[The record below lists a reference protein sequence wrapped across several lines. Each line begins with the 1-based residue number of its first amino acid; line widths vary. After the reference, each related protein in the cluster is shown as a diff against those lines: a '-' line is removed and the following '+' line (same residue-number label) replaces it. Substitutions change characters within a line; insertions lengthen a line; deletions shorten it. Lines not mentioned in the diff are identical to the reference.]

1 MSDGH
6 KTRRTRIQSA
16 AQIRVVV
23 VVAAAA
29 VELGV
34 VVVVG
39 ATPLA
44 QLAERIV
51 GLVPPAVDEAILVV
65 VSNIL
70 PVNRTLV
77 QSTTSSDN
85 GIPAL
90 LLVVLAAGMG

>member
-23 VVAAAA
+23 VVAA
-29 VELGV
+29 VELGI

-44 QLAERIV
+44 QLAERIA

-90 LLVVLAAGMG
+90 LLAVLAAGMG